1 MVSGLLATRAARL
14 PFMTINFLVPRWF
27 KAPGSSVKTISF
39 TRSSMLRG
47 G

>member
-27 KAPGSSVKTISF
+27 KAGSSVKTISF